1 MKIKEINI
9 QEEAYNKLTTE
20 IGGVFNRKEWL
31 SIYNEKLKVLGVY
44 DKSNQLI
51 GVFNLYIEKVKGLIH
66 LKNPPYSPT
75 ISLVYYNPTKNPAK
89 KYSFDKSILSLIE
102 NYLSSINYAISTI
115 TFPIENTDM
124 QPFIWEEYKVIPNY
138 TYQFNLKSFT
148 KENISNNFS
157 PERRNDIKKA
167 FKDGVECK
175 ITYDYKV
182 VKEMV
187 QHTFD
192 RKEKAIQEKLIDN
205 ILFKFADK
213 SNSFAFISYLNETPI
228 AASFIIY
235 DNHTAYYLL
244 GGYDPNNKHQG
255 AGAMAVKNAILHS
268 MDLNLSVFDF
278 EGSML
283 PEVEKYFRAFG
294 GEMKTMFTVN
304 KAKLPIELILK
315 LFKRN
320 TF

>member
-1 MKIKEINI
+1 LKIKEVKISDL
-9 QEEAYNKLTTE
+9 AYIKLVDE
-20 IGGVFNRKEWL
+20 IGGIFNSLKWL
-31 SIYNEKLKVLGVY
+31 AIYNEKLKVFGIY
-44 DKSNQLI
+44 DKSNRLI
-51 GVFNLYIEKVKGLIH
+51 GVFNLYFEKVIGLTHI
-66 LKNPPYSPT
+66 KNPPYTPT
-75 ISLVYYNPTKNPAK
+75 CSLIFYNPTKNSAK
-89 KYSFDKSILSLIE
+89 KNAFEKTIIGLIE
-102 NYLSSINYAISTI
+102 EYISSLNNSICTI
-115 TFPIENTDM
+115 TFPTENIDM
-124 QPFIWEEYKVIPNY
+124 QPFIWNNYKVIPNY
-138 TYQFNLKSFT
+138 TYRFDLNDFNS
-148 KENISNNFS
+148 ENINNNFS

-167 FKDGVECK
+167 IKDGVHCK
-175 ITYDYKV
+175 LTYDYEV

-192 RKEKAIQEKLIDN
+192 RKNKAIQEKLIDN

-213 SNSFAFISYLNETPI
+213 TNSFAFISYLNETPI
-228 AASFIIY
+228 AASFVIY

-255 AGAMAVKNAILHS
+255 AGAMAVKNTVLHS

-320 TF
+320 IF